1 MFIKI
6 TSEIYM
12 SFLLLN
18 NNLNHWILMKI
29 ILEIPLF
36 PIKKLVDTQ
45 MFSSITDMLYVFPA
59 WSSDDTFKKESHPM
73 VTLTACFLASLFNLL
88 FSKLLLKIL
97 ATF

>member
-6 TSEIYM
+6 TFEIYM

-18 NNLNHWILMKI
+18 NNLNHWILLKR

-45 MFSSITDMLYVFPA
+45 MVSIITDMLYVFPT
-59 WSSDDTFKKESHPM
+59 WSSDDTFKKKVILWSHLLP
-73 VTLTACFLASLFNLL
+73 VFLLHFLIYCFQNHC
-88 FSKLLLKIL
+88 
-97 ATF
+97 

>member
-6 TSEIYM
+6 TFEIYM

-18 NNLNHWILMKI
+18 NNLNHWILLKR

-45 MFSSITDMLYVFPA
+45 MVSIITDMLYVFPA
-59 WSSDDTFKKESHPM
+59 WSSDDTFKKKVILWSH
-73 VTLTACFLASLFNLL
+73 
-88 FSKLLLKIL
+88 LLLVFLLHFLIYC
-97 ATF
+97 FQNHC